1 VAPGDF
7 DGEPVTAIGWSHFGL
22 KIARDSIEV
31 AGTPTGWGTSWIE
44 GLAMGIGHPPRNRKN
59 RRRGDNN
66 VVPRR
71 RPDDD
76 FFDVLSP
83 LLEEAATVKGDESP
97 RQGLPSVRSLSK
109 ENARLRAL
117 AVGLSN
123 LLGDLPVR
131 RWEDAARCCRNKA

>member
-1 VAPGDF
+1 
-7 DGEPVTAIGWSHFGL
+7 
-22 KIARDSIEV
+22 
-31 AGTPTGWGTSWIE
+31 
-44 GLAMGIGHPPRNRKN
+44 MGIGHPPRNRKD
-59 RRRGDNN
+59 RRGNNN
-66 VVPRR
+66 VVSPR

-83 LLEEAATVKGDESP
+83 LLEEAATAKGDESP
-97 RQGLPSVRSLSK
+97 RRGLPNVVSLAK

-131 RWEDAARCCRNKA
+131 RWQDAARSCRNKT

>member
-1 VAPGDF
+1 M
-7 DGEPVTAIGWSHFGL
+7 S
-22 KIARDSIEV
+22 
-31 AGTPTGWGTSWIE
+31 
-44 GLAMGIGHPPRNRKN
+44 IGHPPRNRKD
-59 RRRGDNN
+59 RRGNDN
-66 VVPRR
+66 VVSLW

-83 LLEEAATVKGDESP
+83 LLEEAAIAKDDQSP
-97 RQGLPSVRSLSK
+97 RRDPPNVVSLAK

-131 RWEDAARCCRNKA
+131 GWQDAARSCRNKT

>member
-1 VAPGDF
+1 
-7 DGEPVTAIGWSHFGL
+7 
-22 KIARDSIEV
+22 
-31 AGTPTGWGTSWIE
+31 
-44 GLAMGIGHPPRNRKN
+44 MGIGHPPRDKKD
-59 RRRGDNN
+59 RRGDNN
-66 VVPRR
+66 VVSLR

-83 LLEEAATVKGDESP
+83 LLEEIATVEGEESS
-97 RQGLPSVRSLSK
+97 RQGRPNVLSLAK

-131 RWEDAARCCRNKA
+131 RWEDAARCSRNKA